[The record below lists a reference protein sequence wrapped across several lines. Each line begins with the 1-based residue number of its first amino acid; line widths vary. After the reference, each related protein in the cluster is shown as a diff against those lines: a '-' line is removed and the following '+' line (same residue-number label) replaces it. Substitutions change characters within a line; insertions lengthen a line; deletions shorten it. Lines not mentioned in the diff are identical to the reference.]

1 MILKST
7 RSYMNIVVKPI
18 RRSFP
23 HKVAKRQAI
32 TQCTMYMADIHEPP
46 RKRVSPGKSKK
57 NDNNSKSVQNHR
69 IQSQFDAEN
78 IKSQGAH
85 LWHFREVKKVQ
96 VEESCGLL
104 VDNLEFQFEQNFP
117 QLNPNQCLS

>member
-1 MILKST
+1 M
-7 RSYMNIVVKPI
+7 Y
-18 RRSFP
+18 
-23 HKVAKRQAI
+23 KV
-32 TQCTMYMADIHEPP
+32 DIHEPP

-57 NDNNSKSVQNHR
+57 NDNNSKSVKNHR
-69 IQSQFDAEN
+69 IQSQFEAEK

-85 LWHFREVKKVQ
+85 LWHFREVREVQ